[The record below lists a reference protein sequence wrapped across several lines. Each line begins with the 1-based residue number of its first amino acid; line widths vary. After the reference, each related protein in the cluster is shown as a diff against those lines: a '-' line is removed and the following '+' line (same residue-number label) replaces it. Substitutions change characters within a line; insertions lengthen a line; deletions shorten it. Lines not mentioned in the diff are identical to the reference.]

1 MEYVEIKKVGKVVTG
16 NTPSKKENKYYNQ
29 NYIEFV
35 KPSNFISGK
44 ITNIK
49 KGEEYLSYEGMKKGR
64 TANKGDVLVTCIGN
78 IGNVGIVEKKVCFNQ
93 QINAIK
99 CNENYINN
107 KYLANVIRYISPL
120 LTHMANK
127 AVVPILNKTQLEN
140 IKIPIFPKETQ
151 EEIANILEII
161 QKNIDKRK
169 EQLLL
174 ADKLIKS
181 RFIEMFGDLENST
194 LIGDVCTIKARIGWQ
209 GLSKKEYL
217 SSGEYR
223 LVTGVDFNNGRINFE
238 NCYYVNKERYE
249 QDDNIKIKVGDVLVT
264 KDGTIGKVAIVD
276 KLDIPATL
284 NSGVFV
290 LRSKDSTLNNVFLVY
305 SLLSEDFK
313 RFIKNI
319 KIGATVP
326 HLNQSSFVKHKIK
339 LPPVHLQNEFSQF
352 VEKTN
357 KLKFEAEKSL
367 KEMEN
372 LYDSLMQKF
381 FKQN

>member
-140 IKIPIFPKETQ
+140 VKIPIFPKETQ

-161 QKNIDKRK
+161 QKNIDKRR

-174 ADKLIKS
+174 VDELIKS
-181 RFIEMFGDLENST
+181 RFLGRGIL
-194 LIGDVCTIKARIGWQ
+194 W
-209 GLSKKEYL
+209 SK
-217 SSGEYR
+217 
-223 LVTGVDFNNGRINFE
+223 
-238 NCYYVNKERYE
+238 
-249 QDDNIKIKVGDVLVT
+249 
-264 KDGTIGKVAIVD
+264 
-276 KLDIPATL
+276 
-284 NSGVFV
+284 
-290 LRSKDSTLNNVFLVY
+290 
-305 SLLSEDFK
+305 
-313 RFIKNI
+313 
-319 KIGATVP
+319 
-326 HLNQSSFVKHKIK
+326 
-339 LPPVHLQNEFSQF
+339 
-352 VEKTN
+352 
-357 KLKFEAEKSL
+357 
-367 KEMEN
+367 
-372 LYDSLMQKF
+372 
-381 FKQN
+381 